1 MKKSKNQAV
10 DFKIVWRK
18 NVIALICFFLSGFTG
33 IVYEICW
40 IRKSS
45 LVFGNTIFAVSTVVS
60 LFFCGLAIG
69 SYLFGRLSL
78 KESRPVRLYSFLEI
92 GVGFFAVFTILLFNM
107 LQNLYTAF
115 YPLVYEN
122 FFILS
127 LIRFLLITIIVLP
140 PAVLMGGTLPLF
152 CRQYVNRE
160 ERIGFSVGLLYAL
173 NTLGAVIGALICGFF
188 MLRHLGINSSIFTC
202 GIVNVF
208 IGIIAGRLRL
218 TALSENVVK
227 DDTGILKQ
235 ETSHEPPGVQKDNRR
250 FFNTIPIVILFFFT
264 GFAALGNEIIWIRYL
279 TLIIHNTVYTYT
291 ITFAFILTGIVLGSL
306 IISPISDRVK
316 DLSFTFGILS
326 ILTGLSV
333 MLVLFVPAFLWDDFI
348 DTQNI
353 SQILLV
359 CVSIFLIPSVLSGS
373 LFPLAIRMVVRSP
386 LYAGIGVGKMTA
398 VNTIGGVLGSLCI
411 GFFSITLLGIQNS
424 IMLTT
429 GISVCAG
436 IAAVLF
442 INKNYKS
449 VYKISI
455 SILALLLWCAIPA
468 ITGTSLPKDF
478 LEGENRL
485 VDFREGIN
493 SNLAVVKW
501 ENINTL
507 EINRLW
513 QGEQRKSHQIMA
525 AHIPMI
531 MHSAPKDVAVIGIG
545 VGQTASRFL
554 YYDIDRLDCIDI
566 EPELFDI
573 IRKYFNANW
582 LDDPRVNVI
591 VEDGRNYFSGTNKKY
606 DLVSIEI
613 GQMFR
618 PSLASFYTEDFYRII
633 REKMNPGGVVCQFV
647 PLVFLDIEELLSV
660 IRTFIE
666 VFPESILWYNRYE
679 FLITGSVQKKLK
691 LTKNRIE
698 LIKNDSIIN
707 NDLEYFY
714 WGGYRNSLNIPE
726 VFAAG
731 FLCGKEGLKGLT
743 KGASV
748 YNDDKPVLEYEVSKK
763 QRYHVKNIEKMLDR
777 IKKHIDPVEMLYK
790 RQVDDSILAKV
801 DFIRDYNLKNIIAM
815 DWLRQY
821 VETDD
826 VSMLKN
832 AVRWNP
838 YNSGITYD
846 LGIALVKKGKYKT
859 AERYFR
865 QTINLEPDNLN
876 AHNNIGYVLAKMG
889 KYQEAIKHYK
899 ETIRIKPDNEYAYN
913 NIGVALAKI
922 GKTKSAC
929 EYFSKAIEINPEY
942 KDAKMNLK
950 KTEENILSKEKG
962 FTKYGNRKGFQST
975 PLREKN
981 KRF

>member
-1 MKKSKNQAV
+1 MNKSKKQTGNTN
-10 DFKIVWRK
+10 FKVVGRK
-18 NVIALICFFLSGFTG
+18 DVIALICFFLSGFTG
-33 IVYEICW
+33 LVYEICW

-45 LVFGNTIFAVSTVVS
+45 LVFGNTIFAVSTVVAI
-60 LFFCGLAIG
+60 FFSGLALG

-78 KESRPVRLYSFLEI
+78 KESRPVRVYSFLEI
-92 GVGFFAVFTILLFNM
+92 GVGIFAVATIVLFNM
-107 LQNLYTAF
+107 LQNLYSAW
-115 YPLVYEN
+115 YPFVFEN

-127 LIRFLLITIIVLP
+127 LIRFLFITIIVLP
-140 PAVLMGGTLPLF
+140 PAILMGGTLPLF
-152 CRQYVNRE
+152 CRQYVNQE

-202 GIVNVF
+202 GMVNIF

-218 TALSENVVK
+218 TALSEDASDN
-227 DDTGILKQ
+227 DTGILNQ
-235 ETSHEPPGVQKDNRR
+235 ETSHELLGVQKDNRR
-250 FFNTIPIVILFFFT
+250 FFNPILITILFFFA
-264 GFAALGNEIIWIRYL
+264 GFAALGNEIIWTRYL

-291 ITFAFILTGIVLGSL
+291 ITFAIILTGIVLGSL

-316 DLSFTFGILS
+316 DLSFTFGIVN
-326 ILTGLSV
+326 ILTGLSI
-333 MLVLFVPAFLWDDFI
+333 MLVLFVPAFLWDGFI
-348 DTQNI
+348 NTQNI

-359 CVSIFLIPSVLSGS
+359 CISVFLIPSVLSGS
-373 LFPLAIRMVVRSP
+373 LFPLAIRMVVRNP
-386 LYAGIGVGKMTA
+386 LYAGIGTGKMTA
-398 VNTIGGVLGSLCI
+398 VNTLGGVCGSLCI
-411 GFFSITLLGIQNS
+411 GFVSIPVLGIQKS
-424 IMLTT
+424 ILLTT

-436 IAAVLF
+436 IIAVLF
-442 INKNYKS
+442 INKQYKS

-455 SILALLLWCAIPA
+455 SILSLLLWCAIPV
-468 ITGTSLPKDF
+468 ITGTHLPKDF
-478 LEGENRL
+478 LAGENKL

-493 SNLAVVKW
+493 AHLTVVKRD
-501 ENINTL
+501 NINVL

-513 QGEQRKSHQIMA
+513 QGEQLKSHQIMA

-531 MHSAPKDVAVIGIG
+531 MHAAPKNVAVIGVG

-591 VEDGRNYFSGTNKKY
+591 VEDGRNYFAGTNRKY

-618 PSLASFYTEDFYRII
+618 PSLASFYTEDFYRVI
-633 REKMNPGGVVCQFV
+633 REKMNPGGIICQFV
-647 PLVFLDIEELLSV
+647 PLIFLDIEELLSV
-660 IRTFIE
+660 IRTFVE

-679 FLITGSVQKKLK
+679 FLITGSVQKQLK
-691 LTKNRIE
+691 LTENRIE
-698 LIKNDSIIN
+698 LLKNDSIIH

-731 FLCGKEGLKGLT
+731 FLCGKEGLQGLT
-743 KGASV
+743 EGASV
-748 YNDDKPVLEYEVSKK
+748 YNDDKPVLEYAVSKK
-763 QRYHVKNIEKMLDR
+763 QRYHVKNIEKMLEK
-777 IKKHIDPVEMLYK
+777 IKKHVDPMEMIYK
-790 RQVDDSILAKV
+790 RQVADSIIVKAT
-801 DFIRDYNLKNIIAM
+801 FIRDYNMKNIVAM
-815 DWLRQY
+815 DWFRQY
-821 VETDD
+821 IKTND
-826 VSMLKN
+826 VSMLKK
-832 AVRWNP
+832 AVKWNP
-838 YNSGITYD
+838 YNSDIAYN

-859 AERYFR
+859 AEQYFR

-899 ETIRIKPDNEYAYN
+899 ETIRINPDYEYAYN
-913 NIGVALAKI
+913 NIGVALVNI
-922 GKTKSAC
+922 GETKSAC

-942 KDAKMNLK
+942 KDAKKNLK
-950 KTEENILSKEKG
+950 KTKEK
-962 FTKYGNRKGFQST
+962 K
-975 PLREKN
+975 
-981 KRF
+981 